1 MSILKKPLLWAFVLS
16 SLAGTAM
23 HFAYDLLPIPLVG
36 LLAPISE
43 SVWEHLKLLY
53 WPFLVAAAILARK
66 KEDPLRWWSAA
77 LTAALL
83 QPLVMTGTYYL
94 LNSGFGVECL
104 WVDIG
109 LYYAVMAFGFLTAR
123 RLERTGRMLPY
134 VGLLIVLAAIYGVSL
149 MAFSLAAPSLP
160 IFTAP

>member
-1 MSILKKPLLWAFVLS
+1 MKKPLLWAFVLS

-23 HFAYDLLPIPLVG
+23 HFAYDILPIPLVG
-36 LLAPISE
+36 LLAPVSE

-53 WPFLVAAAILARK
+53 WPFLVAAALLARK

-77 LTAALL
+77 LTALLL
-83 QPLVMTGTYYL
+83 QPLVMTGVYYL

-123 RLERTGRMLPY
+123 HLERTGRALPY

-149 MAFSLAAPSLP
+149 LAFSLAAPSLP